1 MHIVT
6 GNERFQHRLVFA
18 WNPFDQPTNAISQR
32 SKVTIQQHVDL
43 DGVSNLVRGE
53 GVFRLGQ
60 LFALEPARQAY
71 VVGTV
76 VHFGFPQ
83 RPLGP
88 FGSRL
93 REVWSAPV
101 RVSQ

>member
-1 MHIVT
+1 MLVVT
-6 GNERFQHRLVFA
+6 GNERSQHRLVLER
-18 WNPFDQPTNAISQR
+18 NLLDQPTNAITQR
-32 SKVTIQQHVDL
+32 LGIAVQQHIDL
-43 DGVSNLVRGE
+43 DGISHLIRGK
-53 GVFRLGQ
+53 GAFRLGQ
-60 LFALEPARQAY
+60 LFALEPTRHADI
-71 VVGTV
+71 VGTI

-93 REVWSAPV
+93 RDVWSAPV